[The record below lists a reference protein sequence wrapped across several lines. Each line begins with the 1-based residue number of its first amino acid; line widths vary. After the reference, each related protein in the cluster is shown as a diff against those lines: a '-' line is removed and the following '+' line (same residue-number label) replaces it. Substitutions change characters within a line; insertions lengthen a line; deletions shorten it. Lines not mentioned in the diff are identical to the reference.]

1 MGKFKEIIDS
11 ATPTLVDFHATWCG
25 PCKTYAPTFEKVA
38 SETSGVQFKTIDVDS
53 GDPLIM
59 ELGIRNVPTTVVLNG
74 SQVLQRQSGTMGVEQ
89 LRQLIG

>member
-1 MGKFKEIIDS
+1 MKQVIRFT
-11 ATPTLVDFHATWCG
+11 AAWCG

-38 SETSGVQFKTIDVDS
+38 SEVSGVQFKTIDVDS

-59 ELGIRNVPTTVVLNG
+59 ELGIRNVPTTVVLEG